1 MGGLALP
8 LKKATANPELPDHYR
23 RVNLD
28 CFTLMPNDVH
38 GVLALVDRVGA
49 GLRPARVQIQ
59 HGLCE
64 IIRAF
69 KGISARAI
77 AELR

>member
-1 MGGLALP
+1 
-8 LKKATANPELPDHYR
+8 
-23 RVNLD
+23 
-28 CFTLMPNDVH
+28 MPNDVH
-38 GVLALVDRVGA
+38 GVLASVDPVGA